1 MLANSPSINLIKK
14 LIKYYDVEVFDPLV
28 EKLDISSSKIKKVD
42 RLEKTLELVK
52 KTLDH
57 DKQMN
62 LQQPKPLEFGKYEM
76 T

>member
-1 MLANSPSINLIKK
+1 MTQENL
-14 LIKYYDVEVFDPLV
+14 
-28 EKLDISSSKIKKVD
+28 SSRSEENKTKELENKVD

>member
-1 MLANSPSINLIKK
+1 MLNSGITKFRTMTQENH
-14 LIKYYDVEVFDPLV
+14 
-28 EKLDISSSKIKKVD
+28 SSRSEDAKTKELENKVD

>member
-1 MLANSPSINLIKK
+1 MLNSGITKSRTMTLENH
-14 LIKYYDVEVFDPLV
+14 
-28 EKLDISSSKIKKVD
+28 SSSEEKKTKELEKKVE

>member
-1 MLANSPSINLIKK
+1 MTQENL
-14 LIKYYDVEVFDPLV
+14 
-28 EKLDISSSKIKKVD
+28 SSRSEENKTKELENKVD

-62 LQQPKPLEFGKYEM
+62 LQQPKPLQFGKYEM

>member
-1 MLANSPSINLIKK
+1 MLNSGITKFRTMTQENH
-14 LIKYYDVEVFDPLV
+14 
-28 EKLDISSSKIKKVD
+28 SSKSEDAKTKELENKVD
-42 RLEKTLELVK
+42 RLQKTLDLVK

-62 LQQPKPLEFGKYEM
+62 AQQPKPSEFGKYEM

>member
-1 MLANSPSINLIKK
+1 MTQENQ
-14 LIKYYDVEVFDPLV
+14 
-28 EKLDISSSKIKKVD
+28 SSKSEENKTKELENKVD

-52 KTLDH
+52 KPLDH

>member
-1 MLANSPSINLIKK
+1 MLNSGITKFRTMTQENPSSRSEDQKTKDLEN
-14 LIKYYDVEVFDPLV
+14 
-28 EKLDISSSKIKKVD
+28 KVD
-42 RLEKTLELVK
+42 RLERTLELVK

-62 LQQPKPLEFGKYEM
+62 LQQPKDHLKFGNYVM

>member
-1 MLANSPSINLIKK
+1 MLNSGITKFRTMTQENH
-14 LIKYYDVEVFDPLV
+14 
-28 EKLDISSSKIKKVD
+28 SSKSEENKTKDLEKKVD
-42 RLEKTLELVK
+42 QLEKTLELVK

>member
-1 MLANSPSINLIKK
+1 MTQENL
-14 LIKYYDVEVFDPLV
+14 
-28 EKLDISSSKIKKVD
+28 SSRSEENKTKDLEKKVD
-42 RLEKTLELVK
+42 QLEKTLELVK

-62 LQQPKPLEFGKYEM
+62 LQQPKPLQFGKYEM

>member
-1 MLANSPSINLIKK
+1 MLNSGITKFRTKTQENPSSRSEDAKTKELEN
-14 LIKYYDVEVFDPLV
+14 
-28 EKLDISSSKIKKVD
+28 KVD

-57 DKQMN
+57 DKEMQ
-62 LQQPKPLEFGKYEM
+62 LKQPTQFGKYEM

>member
-1 MLANSPSINLIKK
+1 MTQENH
-14 LIKYYDVEVFDPLV
+14 
-28 EKLDISSSKIKKVD
+28 SSRSEDQKTKELKKKVD
-42 RLEKTLELVK
+42 QLERTLELVK

>member
-1 MLANSPSINLIKK
+1 MTQENHSSKSQDAKSKDLEN
-14 LIKYYDVEVFDPLV
+14 
-28 EKLDISSSKIKKVD
+28 KLD
-42 RLEKTLELVK
+42 RLQKTLDLVK

-62 LQQPKPLEFGKYEM
+62 AQQPKPSEFGKYEM

>member
-1 MLANSPSINLIKK
+1 MLNSGITKFRTMTQENP
-14 LIKYYDVEVFDPLV
+14 
-28 EKLDISSSKIKKVD
+28 SSKSEENKTKELENKVD

-62 LQQPKPLEFGKYEM
+62 AQQPKRLEFGKYEM

>member
-1 MLANSPSINLIKK
+1 MLNSGITKFRTMTQENH
-14 LIKYYDVEVFDPLV
+14 
-28 EKLDISSSKIKKVD
+28 SSKSEENKTKELENKVD

>member
-1 MLANSPSINLIKK
+1 MTQ
-14 LIKYYDVEVFDPLV
+14 
-28 EKLDISSSKIKKVD
+28 EKHSSKSEDAKTKELENKVD

-62 LQQPKPLEFGKYEM
+62 LQQPKPLQFGKYEM

>member
-1 MLANSPSINLIKK
+1 MLNSGITKFRTMTQENH
-14 LIKYYDVEVFDPLV
+14 
-28 EKLDISSSKIKKVD
+28 SSKSEENKTKDLEKKVD
-42 RLEKTLELVK
+42 QLEKTLELVK

-62 LQQPKPLEFGKYEM
+62 LQQPNPLQFGKYEM

>member
-1 MLANSPSINLIKK
+1 MRKVYPNAK
-14 LIKYYDVEVFDPLV
+14 LWNYKVSDYDPENQ
-28 EKLDISSSKIKKVD
+28 SSKSEENKTKELENKVD
-42 RLEKTLELVK
+42 RLQKTLDLLR
-52 KTLDH
+52 KTPDH

>member
-1 MLANSPSINLIKK
+1 MLNSGITKFRIMTQENH
-14 LIKYYDVEVFDPLV
+14 
-28 EKLDISSSKIKKVD
+28 SSESEENKTKDLEKKVE

>member
-1 MLANSPSINLIKK
+1 MTQENH
-14 LIKYYDVEVFDPLV
+14 
-28 EKLDISSSKIKKVD
+28 SSSEDRKTKELENKVD
-42 RLEKTLELVK
+42 RLQKTLDLVK

-62 LQQPKPLEFGKYEM
+62 AQQPKRLEFGKYEM